1 MLLDVS
7 RLRAGVDRL
16 DRRYEPAALARPD
29 DAFRLVGPVDLAADI
44 RKDGQQVRLTG
55 RVTATLELDCS
66 RCLEAFAVPVDAAF
80 DLLFLPAAENAGTGE
95 REVAEEDLGVSYYR
109 GDLID
114 LGEMIRE
121 QFYLALPMK
130 PLCRPD
136 CLGLCPVCGRNR
148 NRETCSCR
156 TDWEDPRLEPLRKLR
171 KQL

>member
-7 RLRAGVDRL
+7 RLRASVDRL
-16 DRRYEPAALARPD
+16 ERRYEPAALTRPD
-29 DAFRLVGPVDLAADI
+29 DAFRLGGPVDLAADI
-44 RKDGQQVRLTG
+44 RKDAQKIRLTG
-55 RVTATLELDCS
+55 RVTGALELDCS
-66 RCLEAFAVPVDAAF
+66 RCLEPFAVPVDSAF

-109 GDLID
+109 DDVID
-114 LGEMIRE
+114 LGEIMRE

-130 PLCRPD
+130 PLCRTD

-148 NRETCSCR
+148 NLETCSCR
-156 TDWEDPRLEPLRKLR
+156 TDWEDPRLEPLRRLR